1 MPSYTSILSSA
12 LGALLLSS
20 PALAFSEQCSTF
32 EYPLSCHNKS
42 AVANTC
48 CFNYPGGLL
57 LQTQF
62 WDTDPATGPADHWT
76 VHGLW
81 PDECNGSYQQYCDE
95 SRQYKNITQ
104 ILEHFNRYDLLDYMS
119 VYWKDDGG
127 NDESFWEHEWGKHGT
142 CISTFDT
149 SCYTDYVPTQ
159 EVVDFFQ
166 KTLQLFSVLDTY
178 TFLKDAGIVPSTTK
192 TYTYSEIR
200 KALVQDR
207 HVNATIECTGANSTE
222 LDEVYY
228 YYNVYGS
235 AQDGT
240 YIPAQPDTNSSSC
253 PMTGIQYL
261 PKNLTST
268 PKQNGTYKFL

>member
-1 MPSYTSILSSA
+1 
-12 LGALLLSS
+12 
-20 PALAFSEQCSTF
+20 
-32 EYPLSCHNKS
+32 
-42 AVANTC
+42 
-48 CFNYPGGLL
+48 
-57 LQTQF
+57 
-62 WDTDPATGPADHWT
+62 
-76 VHGLW
+76 
-81 PDECNGSYQQYCDE
+81 
-95 SRQYKNITQ
+95 
-104 ILEHFNRYDLLDYMS
+104 MS

-149 SCYTDYVPTQ
+149 TCYIDYVPTQ

-178 TFLKDAGIVPSTTK
+178 TFLKDAGIVPSATE
-192 TYTYSEIR
+192 TYTYAEIR

-207 HVNATIECTGANSTE
+207 HVNATIECSGANSTE

-240 YIPAQPDTNSSSC
+240 YIPAQPGENILVSDV
-253 PMTGIQYL
+253 IYV
-261 PKNLTST
+261 
-268 PKQNGTYKFL
+268 